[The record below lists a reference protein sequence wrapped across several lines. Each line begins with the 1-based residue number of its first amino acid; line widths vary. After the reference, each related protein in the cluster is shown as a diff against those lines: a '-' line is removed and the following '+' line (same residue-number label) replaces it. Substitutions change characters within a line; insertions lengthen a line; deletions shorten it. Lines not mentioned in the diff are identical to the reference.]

1 MPLRKQSK
9 LKKAVQMSAYGGDK
23 SRFHRL
29 RKQKLLKR
37 AIKAKVLAAKA
48 ATAAPV
54 VETKSA

>member
-1 MPLRKQSK
+1 
-9 LKKAVQMSAYGGDK
+9 MSAYGGDK

-37 AIKAKVLAAKA
+37 AIKAQVIAAKL